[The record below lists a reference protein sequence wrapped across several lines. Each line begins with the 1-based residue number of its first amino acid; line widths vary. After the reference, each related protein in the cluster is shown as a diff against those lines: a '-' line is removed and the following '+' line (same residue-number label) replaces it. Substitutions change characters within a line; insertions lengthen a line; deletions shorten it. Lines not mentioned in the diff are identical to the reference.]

1 MKRIAIL
8 FAGDIHNRKG
18 LINAVLERAIR
29 MQNDPTIQVE
39 IFCIMEREGW
49 LVRMLRKHR
58 PIRQQQTE
66 IVDGLRIQLLWKPFT
81 LLDYLLLHKVQRKPW
96 SAGMWYHRVARR
108 FDSFDLILAH
118 SWEAGLIAMDVK
130 QRLGIPYIVTWHGSD
145 IHTFPFSNRF
155 GAKIVRQLLEDA
167 DRNFFVSRAL
177 LEDSKRLSD
186 KGSERIVS
194 YNGVSERFVRYSPE
208 KRMQLRSQY
217 GVPEGAKVIAFVG
230 GLVPIKQVGLLP
242 DIYGMIQSK
251 SHDPLCFW
259 VIGDGKLRSEL
270 VRKLAD
276 VPNGL
281 SCKLWGDQPTEEI
294 PLLMNCIDLLVLPS
308 LNEGLP
314 LVVVE
319 ALRSGANVVASEVG
333 GIKEVIGQSCVVPL
347 GDRFVE
353 RFSDTC
359 LRVLRGEQ
367 STPPLPPVFD
377 WNIIVAKELDY
388 VSQTLSHIK

>member
-18 LINAVLERAIR
+18 LINAVLERAKR

-58 PIRQQQTE
+58 PICPQQTE
-66 IVDGLRIQLLWKPFT
+66 IVEGLRIQLLWKPFT
-81 LLDYLLLHKVQRKPW
+81 LLDYLLLHKVQCKPW
-96 SAGMWYHRVARR
+96 SAGKWYHRVARR

-130 QRLGIPYIVTWHGSD
+130 QRVGIPYIVTWHGSD
-145 IHTFPFSNRF
+145 IHTFPVSNRF
-155 GAKIVRQLLEDA
+155 GAKVVRQLLENA
-167 DRNFFVSRAL
+167 DGNFFVSRAL
-177 LEDSKRLSD
+177 LEESKRLSA

-194 YNGVSERFVRYSPE
+194 YNGVSERFFRYLPE
-208 KRMQLRSQY
+208 KRLQLRLQY
-217 GVPEGAKVIAFVG
+217 GIPEGAKVIAFVG
-230 GLVPIKQVGLLP
+230 GLVLIKQVGLLP
-242 DIYGMIQSK
+242 DIYRMIQSK

-259 VIGDGKLRSEL
+259 VIGDGKLKSEL

-276 VPNGL
+276 IPEDL
-281 SCKLWGDQPTEEI
+281 SCKLWGDQPTEKM

-319 ALRSGANVVASEVG
+319 ALKSGANVVASEVG
-333 GIKEVIGQSCVVPL
+333 GIKEVIGKSCVVPL
-347 GDRFVE
+347 GDHFVE

>member
-18 LINAVLERAIR
+18 LINAVLERAKR

-58 PIRQQQTE
+58 PICPQQTE
-66 IVDGLRIQLLWKPFT
+66 IVEGLRIQLLWKPFT
-81 LLDYLLLHKVQRKPW
+81 LLDYLLLHKVQCKPW
-96 SAGMWYHRVARR
+96 SAGKWYHRVARR

-118 SWEAGLIAMDVK
+118 SWEAGIVAK
-130 QRLGIPYIVTWHGSD
+130 EAKRQFGIPYIVTWHGSD
-145 IHTFPFSNRF
+145 IHTFPFSNRY
-155 GAKIVRQLLEDA
+155 GAKVVRQLLENA
-167 DRNFFVSRAL
+167 DGNFFVSRAL
-177 LEDSKRLSD
+177 LEESKRLSA

-194 YNGVSERFVRYSPE
+194 YNGVSERFFRYLPE
-208 KRMQLRSQY
+208 KRLQLRLQY
-217 GVPEGAKVIAFVG
+217 GIPEGAKVIAFVG

-242 DIYGMIQSK
+242 DIYRMIQSK

-259 VIGDGKLRSEL
+259 VIGDGKLKSEL

-276 VPNGL
+276 IPEDL
-281 SCKLWGDQPTEEI
+281 SCKLWGDQPTEKM

-319 ALRSGANVVASEVG
+319 ALKSGANVVASEVG
-333 GIKEVIGQSCVVPL
+333 GIKEVIGKSCVVPL
-347 GDRFVE
+347 GDHFVE
-353 RFSDTC
+353 RFSDC
-359 LRVLRGEQ
+359 GFKVLSGELC
-367 STPPLPPVFD
+367 SPPLPPIFD
-377 WNIIVAKELDY
+377 WDRIVEKELDY
-388 VSQTLSHIK
+388 VSQILSHIK